1 MSATV
6 PVHDLRIGMYVHL
19 DLGWMQHPFALSSF
33 RITSPEQI
41 DTIRGLGLRE
51 VRWEPERSEAPGED
65 PDAGKTPPPKT
76 ESPEQAAARVRR
88 EALAQQRH
96 ATQLLE
102 RQCGEAAQAL
112 REVSRQALDRP
123 VQARQATEALTRKLV
138 DQLLG
143 DGEMCIRLLGTQV
156 GDRAAAHGLNVAIVA
171 LLVGRG
177 LGLADAE
184 LMDLGVGSMLHDVG
198 KLELPDRVRHLD
210 DSFSSAE
217 TNAYRE
223 HVLRGVQRGRAMG
236 LAPGAL
242 AVLAQ
247 HHEHVD
253 GSGFPLRPAAD
264 KLTLAARIV
273 AIVNRYDNL
282 CNPAV
287 LARALT
293 PHEAVSLL
301 FAQSR
306 HRFDAAVLGSFIR
319 MMGVYPAGSCVQLS
333 DERYALVIGAN
344 ASRPLKPRVL
354 VYDPRTPREEALF
367 LDLETTPELGIRRSV
382 LPAKLPPAALEYLAP
397 RPRVAYFFEP
407 VPRRG
412 GAR

>member
-1 MSATV
+1 MFATV

-33 RITSPEQI
+33 RISTTEQI

-51 VRWEPERSEAPGED
+51 VRWEPDRSDPPAPPAE
-65 PDAGKTPPPKT
+65 PAPAAPTV
-76 ESPEQAAARVRR
+76 ESPAEVAARGRR
-88 EALAQQRH
+88 EALAAQRA
-96 ATQLLE
+96 ATLHLE
-102 RQCGEAAQAL
+102 RQCSEAAQAL
-112 REVSRQALDRP
+112 REVGRQALDHP
-123 VQARQATEALTRKLV
+123 AQARENTEALSRKLV

-143 DGEMCIRLLGTQV
+143 DGDMCIRLLSTQV
-156 GDRAAAHGLNVAIVA
+156 GDRAAAHGLNVAIIA

-177 LGLADAE
+177 LGLAEAE
-184 LMDLGVGSMLHDVG
+184 LMDLGVGAMLHDVG
-198 KLELPDRVRHLD
+198 KLELPARVRHLD
-210 DSFSSAE
+210 ESFTGAE

-223 HVLRGVQRGRAMG
+223 HVLRGVQRGRTMG

-264 KLTLAARIV
+264 RLTLASRIV
-273 AIVNRYDNL
+273 TIVNRYDNL

-301 FAQSR
+301 FAQNR
-306 HRFDAAVLGSFIR
+306 QRFDAPVLGSFIR

-333 DERYALVIGAN
+333 DDRYALVVASN
-344 ASRPLKPRVL
+344 TSRPLKPRVL
-354 VYDPRTPREEALF
+354 VHDPRTPRDEALL
-367 LDLETTPELGIRRSV
+367 LDLESEPGLGIRRSLV
-382 LPAKLPPAALEYLAP
+382 PSRLPPAVLDYLAP

-407 VPRRG
+407 AAPREERS
-412 GAR
+412 